1 MEMKYSDPRI
11 EVLMA
16 CLREGEE
23 NAVNRTTLSLNLDMN
38 DRAVRELIEKAR
50 NEGCFILNKQNG
62 KGYYLPAGIEDIHRQ
77 YKQDTN
83 RALAIL
89 KRRKFMRQAL
99 KEAGI
104 AV

>member
-1 MEMKYSDPRI
+1 MEHKYSDPRI
-11 EVLMA
+11 EKLMA
-16 CLREGEE
+16 CLKPGEA
-23 NAVNRTTLSLNLDMN
+23 NAVSRTTLTFRLDMN

-50 NEGCFILNKQNG
+50 NDGCFILNKQNG
-62 KGYYLPAGIEDIHRQ
+62 KGYYLPDSIEDIHRQ
-77 YKQDTN
+77 YKQDTS

-89 KRRKFMRQAL
+89 KRRKHLRQAL

>member
-1 MEMKYSDPRI
+1 MELKYSNPKI
-11 EVLMA
+11 ERLIA

-23 NAVNRTTLSLNLDMN
+23 NAVSRTTLSFNLDMN

-62 KGYYLPAGIEDIHRQ
+62 KGYYLPASVEDIHRQ
-77 YKQDTN
+77 YKQDTS

-89 KRRKFMRQAL
+89 KRRKYMRQAL